1 MCKTNTYEDQHQL
14 SIEFCRSVA
23 VGEPSKVVS
32 GAGQSATV
40 PSQKT
45 VSLQYLSYTHDV
57 QYASTKCL
65 VQSLINSII
74 DCKKYVQ
81 L

>member
-57 QYASTKCL
+57 
-65 VQSLINSII
+65 
-74 DCKKYVQ
+74 
-81 L
+81 